1 MHSMAQTTIEDWLSA
16 DWQFDFNAWQN
27 FLSAGSDANSQRPLI
42 AAQLLLFNSNPSPF
56 CDRIYDL
63 TKNGSIIP
71 KIYQIKI
78 EAQIKDVSSDV
89 EIEDKS
95 RPKFIVLTKSK
106 ESVSEPLDPFFITQ
120 PSLPLRSAIQLWLH
134 LKNNH
139 LSLVLDDSNHA
150 DYDLNENFNKK
161 QLFVKIT
168 EIMGMD
174 SARIKEYQEWF
185 DIGIADWIHHFGIA
199 INKIVKRKQI
209 VTKKYQQ

>member
-1 MHSMAQTTIEDWLSA
+1 MQYEKVLLKLYFVTKLI
-16 DWQFDFNAWQN
+16 
-27 FLSAGSDANSQRPLI
+27 FLKRVISKKRCVL
-42 AAQLLLFNSNPSPF
+42 
-56 CDRIYDL
+56 IYDL

-71 KIYQIKI
+71 KIYQIK
-78 EAQIKDVSSDV
+78 DVSSDV
-89 EIEDKS
+89 ENEDKS
-95 RPKFIVLTKSK
+95 RPKFISLTKPK
-106 ESVSEPLDPFFITQ
+106 ESVSESLDPFFITQ